1 MSHALALSSDRLETL
16 VTETLRQTP
25 CVIWLT
31 GLPGVGKAA
40 IAQRVERLLAA
51 LGRSVMLLNEEPARV
66 GEMAK
71 LLHDAGLIVIAAQV
85 SPTRAERARLAAQLP
100 TGRFVEVH
108 LTSAAADQ
116 DPSYEPP
123 LSPTLSLRTDRLSVE
138 EAAVYVVQAIVGWE
152 WRPS

>member
-1 MSHALALSSDRLETL
+1 MSHSLALPADRLKTIVSDL
-16 VTETLRQTP
+16 VRQTP

-31 GLPGVGKAA
+31 GLPGVGKAM
-40 IAQRVERLLAA
+40 IAQRVERYLSS
-51 LGRSVMLLNEEPARV
+51 LGRSVMLLNEDPKRA

-100 TGRFVEVH
+100 TGHFVEVH
-108 LTSAAADQ
+108 LTSTNADR

-123 LSPTLSLRTDRLSVE
+123 LSPTLSLRTDRLSPD